1 MDLSLI
7 VYRYPFKYKHSI
19 VSEVEF
25 IKMVQ
30 ENWQSYDVSEDQS
43 IMEHIVLRIKLLK
56 EVVSKRMWQKNMA
69 IQAKF
74 LDFEECI
81 KGIYY

>member
-7 VYRYPFKYKHSI
+7 VYRYRFKYKHSI

-56 EVVSKRMWQKNMA
+56 EVVSKWMW
-69 IQAKF
+69 
-74 LDFEECI
+74 
-81 KGIYY
+81 